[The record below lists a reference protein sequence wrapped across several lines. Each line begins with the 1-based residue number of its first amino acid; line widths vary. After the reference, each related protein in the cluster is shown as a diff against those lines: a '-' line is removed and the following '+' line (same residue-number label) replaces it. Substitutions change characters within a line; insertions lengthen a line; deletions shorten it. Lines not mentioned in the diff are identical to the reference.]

1 MNLNCALIR
10 VFDDAE
16 SEKHTEKFVR
26 QLEHT
31 VLDIGARPKK
41 GAQQKH

>member
-1 MNLNCALIR
+1 MSSNCTLIK

-16 SEKHTEKFVR
+16 SEKHNKKFAR

-31 VLDIGARPKK
+31 VLDIGARLKN